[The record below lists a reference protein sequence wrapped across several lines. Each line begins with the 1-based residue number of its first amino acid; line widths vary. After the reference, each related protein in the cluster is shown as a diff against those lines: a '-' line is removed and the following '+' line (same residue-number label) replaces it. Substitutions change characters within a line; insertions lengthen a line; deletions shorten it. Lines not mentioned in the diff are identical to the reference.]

1 MRIAYAV
8 FAASLACSVSAAALA
23 APATLEEAA
32 RLTGVFESILGKE
45 PGVVSVAPRDES
57 YDVKLDFTPYLK
69 KYADAAF
76 KGTISPYP
84 MTLTPQGG
92 GKWLVAQDA
101 PFAMSGEMS
110 DLLRINLKI
119 GNVKATSVFDEAA
132 GTFTESSAVVTDI
145 SFDQFVS
152 VPDPSGAGPAQSSR
166 VAYALKNTT
175 YESKLTPASSDAVDG
190 TIRTVSTGF
199 TETFNMPPS
208 SPGGMPMDFTITA
221 DGLTQ
226 DAAYKGMK
234 AKAIA
239 DIVRWFIAHPSEA
252 QIDAGRADMV
262 KVVEAALPLFETI
275 TSKAQMS
282 NISVTTPMGPV
293 GIAKAGVD
301 VDMNGAVKSG
311 KLREAFSA
319 EGITLPP
326 ALVPPFA
333 AGLAP
338 EKFSVDF
345 TISDFDLAASAKLFL
360 DHVAKTK
367 DAPTPE
373 LEAQMMQAL
382 MPSGNVKITLA
393 PGEIVSQTASI
404 GYEGAMTAGPA
415 TIPTG
420 QALVTAK
427 GFDAAITALNAA
439 PPELGLSQATMGL
452 LAVKGFSKPGADGS
466 IIWKIESTPEGGVLV
481 NGVDVSKMGGK

>member
-1 MRIAYAV
+1 MRTACAAFAV
-8 FAASLACSVSAAALA
+8 SLACSVSTSALA
-23 APATLEEAA
+23 APATPEEAA

-84 MTLTPQGG
+84 MTLTPRGG

-119 GNVKATSVFDEAA
+119 GNVKATSLFDEAV
-132 GTFTESSAVVTDI
+132 GTFIQSSAVITDM

-152 VPDPSGAGPAQSSR
+152 VPDPTGAGPAQSSR

-175 YESKLTPASSDAVDG
+175 YESKLTPVSGGAVDG

-199 TETFNMPPS
+199 TETFNLPPS
-208 SPGGMPMDFTITA
+208 SPGGMLMDFTITA
-221 DGLTQ
+221 DSVTQ

-252 QIDAGRADMV
+252 QIDMGRADMV

-282 NISVTTPMGPV
+282 TISVTTPMGPAA
-293 GIAKAGVD
+293 IAKAGVD
-301 VDMNGAVKSG
+301 VDMNGVVKDG

-319 EGITLPP
+319 EGIALPP
-326 ALVPPFA
+326 GLVPPFA

-338 EKFSVDF
+338 EKFSLDF
-345 TISDFDLAASAKLFL
+345 TISDFDLAASVKLFL
-360 DHVAKTK
+360 DHLAKTK

-382 MPSGNVKITLA
+382 MPSGTVKITLA
-393 PGEIVSQTASI
+393 PGEIVSKSASL

-415 TIPTG
+415 AIPSG
-420 QALVTAK
+420 AALLTAK
-427 GFDAAITALNAA
+427 GFDALIAALNAA
-439 PPELGLSQATMGL
+439 PPEMGMAQANVGL
-452 LAVKGFSKPGADGS
+452 LAAKGFAKSESDGS
-466 IIWKIESTPEGGVLV
+466 ISWKIESTPEGGVLV
-481 NGVDVSKMGGK
+481 NGLDVSKMGK